1 MAAAMT
7 RICVAGAGTIGSL
20 LAAHLAKVADVG
32 VLTRRPEHARA
43 LEEHGLRVSGRAD
56 FTARVSASADAAE
69 LDADLVIIACKGND
83 LGELARRLRGRFAGA
98 TVMTV
103 QNGLGAEEV
112 VGAEGEWPLLS
123 SVTF

>member
-1 MAAAMT
+1 MT
-7 RICVAGAGTIGSL
+7 RVCVAGAGTIGSL
-20 LAAHLAKVADVG
+20 LAAHLSTVADVA

-43 LEEHGLRVSGRAD
+43 LEEQGLRVSGRAN
-56 FTARVSASADAAE
+56 FTARVTASADAGD
-69 LDADLVIIACKGND
+69 LQADLVILACKAND
-83 LGELARRLRGRFAGA
+83 LAELAGRLRGHFAGA

-112 VGAEGEWPLLS
+112 VGAQGEWPLLS